1 MTLLKTAYES
11 ASGLVWE
18 EFWIIFL
25 CNFRNL
31 LYNKMCYYYYYY
43 YYYDLFV
50 HEKCVDG
57 AKIGRVTA

>member
-18 EFWIIFL
+18 DFWIIFL

-31 LYNKMCYYYYYY
+31 LCNKMCYYYY